1 MSFQLAA
8 RLLACALLC
17 TSALAHAQ
25 TKRFALIAGNNHGLR
40 TDTTLHHA
48 IADAE
53 RVSNVLSEIGDFA
66 PENIVL
72 LRDANADAFRQA
84 LTTMFQRIEA
94 QASRESSLLFLYYSG
109 HADAQDLHLRESLF
123 PLSEL
128 GQLAR
133 TAPANVR
140 LVILDACQSGAL
152 TRVKGG
158 RVQQAFALPDERELG
173 AGEVFLTASAS
184 SEDAQESDELRGS
197 FFTHAFVSGLLGA
210 ADDDRDGAVAL
221 EEAYRYAYQST
232 LRATSRTKSGA
243 QHPTYRYDL
252 RGAGHVILTWPERF
266 ARERAVLQ
274 FPEGLSFLIMRE
286 SAEGQ
291 VVAELSE
298 RSSARSL
305 SLLAGEYFVRG
316 RGAEVL
322 YEGRVEAPAAVVT
335 PIELARLERVQYAK
349 LVRKGRS
356 ERAVAH
362 SLEAG
367 ARGRT
372 QLPGAAAPCLGGFL
386 GYGIDFEDLGA
397 RARVDFCGAAFENTS
412 LQVNSYV
419 YDLDL
424 RLYHVW
430 DLSKFFFELGLGGGA
445 SLWSQRFDTSNIAP
459 ARHSLAPYV
468 SLGAAAGVDFS
479 EGYYASLD
487 IAGETHFLRLRASE
501 RDPTELQVGF
511 ATRASLLVGRRF

>member
-1 MSFQLAA
+1 MTTQMAL
-8 RLLACALLC
+8 RLLVCLLLC
-17 TSALAHAQ
+17 APAIARAEVQ
-25 TKRFALIAGNNHGLR
+25 RFALVAGNNHGLAS
-40 TDTTLHHA
+40 DITLHHA
-48 IADAE
+48 ISDAE
-53 RVSNVLSEIGDFA
+53 RVSDVLSEIGGFA
-66 PENIVL
+66 PENMLL
-72 LRDANADAFRQA
+72 LRDATADGFRQA
-84 LTTMFQRIEA
+84 LSTMFERIRA
-94 QASRESSLLFLYYSG
+94 QSPRDSSLLFLYYSG

-123 PLSEL
+123 SMSELSEL
-128 GQLAR
+128 AR
-133 TAPANVR
+133 NAPTAVR

-210 ADDDRDGAVAL
+210 ADDDNDGAVAL

-232 LRATSRTKSGA
+232 LRATSRTRSGS
-243 QHPTYRYDL
+243 QHPTYHYDL

-298 RSSARSL
+298 RSPARSL
-305 SLLAGEYFVRG
+305 SLTAGEYFVRG
-316 RGAEVL
+316 RGNDVL
-322 YEGRVEAPAAVVT
+322 YEGRVSAPAANVT
-335 PIELARLERVQYAK
+335 PVKLDNLERVEYAK
-349 LVRKGRS
+349 LVRKGRT
-356 ERAVAH
+356 ERVVAH
-362 SLEAG
+362 SFEAG
-367 ARGRT
+367 VRGRT
-372 QLPGAAAPCLGGFL
+372 GLPGTEVPCAGGFL
-386 GYGIDFEDLGA
+386 GYGVDFQDLGA
-397 RARVDFCGAAFENTS
+397 RARVDFCAAGFDNMS
-412 LQVNSYV
+412 LQASTHV

-430 DLSKFFFELGLGGGA
+430 DLSKFFVEIGLGGGA
-445 SLWSQRFDTSNIAP
+445 SLWTQRFDTSNVAP
-459 ARHSLAPYV
+459 SRSSLAPYV
-468 SLGAAAGVDFS
+468 SLGAAVGMDFS

-501 RDPTELQVGF
+501 TDPTELRVGF
-511 ATRASLLVGRRF
+511 AARGALLVGRRF

>member
-1 MSFQLAA
+1 MTLQMAV
-8 RLLACALLC
+8 RLLVCALWC
-17 TSALAHAQ
+17 APAIAHAEV
-25 TKRFALIAGNNHGLR
+25 KRFALVAGNNHGL
-40 TDTTLHHA
+40 TSDITLRHA

-53 RVSNVLSEIGDFA
+53 RVSNVLSEIGGFA
-66 PENIVL
+66 PENMLL
-72 LRDANADAFRQA
+72 LRDATADGFRQA
-84 LTTMFQRIEA
+84 LTTMFDRIEA
-94 QASRESSLLFLYYSG
+94 QSSRDSSLLFLYYSG

-123 PLSEL
+123 SLSEL

-133 TAPANVR
+133 SAPTGVR

-158 RVQQAFALPDERELG
+158 RVQQAFALPEERELG

-210 ADDDRDGAVAL
+210 ADDDHDGAVAL

-232 LRATSRTKSGA
+232 LRATSRTRSGS
-243 QHPTYRYDL
+243 QHPTYHYDL

-266 ARERAVLQ
+266 ARERAALQ
-274 FPEGLSFLIMRE
+274 FPEGLSFLIMRD

-298 RSSARSL
+298 RSPARCL
-305 SLLAGEYFVRG
+305 SLTAGEYFVRG
-316 RGAEVL
+316 RGNDVL
-322 YEGRVEAPAAVVT
+322 YEGRVSAPAASVT
-335 PIELARLERVQYAK
+335 PVQLDNLERVEYAK

-356 ERAVAH
+356 ERVVAH
-362 SLEAG
+362 SFEAG
-367 ARGRT
+367 VRGRT
-372 QLPGAAAPCLGGFL
+372 VLPGTAFPCAGGFI
-386 GYGIDFEDLGA
+386 GYGVDFADLGA
-397 RARVDFCGAAFENTS
+397 RARLDFCAAGFDNVS
-412 LQVNSYV
+412 LQANTYV

-430 DLSKFFFELGLGGGA
+430 DLSKFFVEIGLGGGA
-445 SLWSQRFDTSNIAP
+445 SLWTQRFETTNVAP
-459 ARHSLAPYV
+459 PRSSLAPYM
-468 SLGAAAGVDFS
+468 SLGAAVGMDFS

-487 IAGETHFLRLRASE
+487 IAGETHFLRVRESE
-501 RDPTELQVGF
+501 SAPTELQVGF
-511 ATRASLLVGRRF
+511 AARAALLLGRRF

>member
-1 MSFQLAA
+1 MILRMAV
-8 RLLACALLC
+8 RVLVCVLLC
-17 TSALAHAQ
+17 APALARAEV
-25 TKRFALIAGNNHGLR
+25 KRYALVAGNNHGLSS
-40 TDTTLHHA
+40 DITLRHA

-53 RVSNVLSEIGDFA
+53 RVSNVLSEIGGFA
-66 PENIVL
+66 PENMLL
-72 LRDANADAFRQA
+72 LRDATADNFRQA
-84 LTTMFQRIEA
+84 LTTMFERIQA
-94 QASRESSLLFLYYSG
+94 QGSRDSSLLFLYYSG
-109 HADAQDLHLRESLF
+109 HADAQDLHLRQSLF
-123 PLSEL
+123 SMSEL
-128 GQLAR
+128 SQLAHN
-133 TAPANVR
+133 AKAGVR

-210 ADDDRDGAVAL
+210 ADDDHDGAVAL

-232 LRATSRTKSGA
+232 LRATSRTRSGS
-243 QHPTYRYDL
+243 QHPTYHYDL
-252 RGAGHVILTWPERF
+252 RGAGNVILTWPERF

-298 RSSARSL
+298 RSPARGLSL
-305 SLLAGEYFVRG
+305 SAGEYFVRG
-316 RGAEVL
+316 RGNDVL
-322 YEGRVEAPAAVVT
+322 YEGRVSAPAASVT
-335 PIELARLERVQYAK
+335 PVQLDSLERVEYAK

-362 SLEAG
+362 SFEAG
-367 ARGRT
+367 VRGRT
-372 QLPGAAAPCLGGFL
+372 VLPGTAVPCGGGFI
-386 GYGIDFEDLGA
+386 GYGVDFADLGA
-397 RARVDFCGAAFENTS
+397 RARVDFCYAGFDNSS
-412 LQVNSYV
+412 LQANTYV

-430 DLSKFFFELGLGGGA
+430 DLSKLFIEIGLGGGA
-445 SLWSQRFDTSNIAP
+445 SLWTQRFETSNVAP
-459 ARHSLAPYV
+459 TRRSLAPYV
-468 SLGAAAGVDFS
+468 SLGAAIGIDFS

-487 IAGETHFLRLRASE
+487 IAGETHFLRVRNSE
-501 RDPTELQVGF
+501 PDRTELQIGF
-511 ATRASLLVGRRF
+511 AARAGLLVGRRF